1 VAVDV
6 WRDGDLSGNGPEAL
20 RANAVAEGVE
30 GRVQIVT
37 GDAAALD
44 LADGSVDV
52 VVSVLC
58 LHNIEPEA
66 ARLAAL
72 GEIVRVLRP
81 GGRAIVA
88 DYIKTGEYARV
99 FRAAGMVVRG
109 PLRMEA
115 VALSLSAVVVA
126 DKL

>member
-1 VAVDV
+1 
-6 WRDGDLSGNGPEAL
+6 
-20 RANAVAEGVE
+20 
-30 GRVQIVT
+30 
-37 GDAAALD
+37 
-44 LADGSVDV
+44 VDV

-109 PLRMEA
+109 PSRMEA